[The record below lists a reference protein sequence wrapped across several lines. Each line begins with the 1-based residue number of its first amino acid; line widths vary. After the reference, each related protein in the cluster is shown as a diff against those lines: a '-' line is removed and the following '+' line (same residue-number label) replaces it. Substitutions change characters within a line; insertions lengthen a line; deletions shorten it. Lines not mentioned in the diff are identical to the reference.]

1 MTDQSEKKH
10 SAFWGVMVIAGT
22 VIGGG
27 MFALPV
33 DLAGAWFFWGAFIL
47 IIAWFSM
54 LHSGLLL
61 LEANLNYP
69 VGSSFNTITKDLI
82 GNTWNIIS
90 GITVAFVLYIL
101 TYAYISANGA
111 IISETI
117 SMNLGYHANPR
128 IVGICTAIF
137 VASVLWISSLAAS
150 RITSLFL
157 GLKIISFVIV
167 FGSFFFQVDYSILR
181 DSTSTTAGTSY
192 FPYIFMALPVCLAS
206 FGFHGNIPSLIICYG
221 KRKDK
226 LIKSVVF
233 GSLLALVIYLFWLY
247 CTMGNIPRESFKA
260 IISSGGNV
268 DSLVKSFLG
277 TKQHGIIEFCLLVFS
292 NLAVASSFF
301 GVTLGLF
308 DYLAG
313 MAAAMLFAGKV
324 ADRSGR
330 KPVAIPGAA
339 LFIIASVFCSLAE
352 TSALFL
358 AGRFLQGLGAGCC
371 YVVAFAILRDT
382 LDDRRR
388 AKVLSLLNGIT
399 CIIPVLAPV
408 LGHLI
413 MLKFPWQSLFWTM
426 ATMGIAV
433 LMLSLFILKE
443 TRPAAPAASDK
454 PRENSESLLNRFFLS
469 RVVIT
474 TLSVSVILTFVN
486 TSPVLL
492 MEIMGFE
499 RGEYATI
506 MALTAGV
513 SMTVS
518 FSTPFALGIFKP
530 RTLMIT
536 SQVLFLAAGITLA
549 VSPSHAVSLFGIT
562 LICAGFSVG
571 FGVAMSQALGPFSLR
586 AGVASSTLGIAQVC
600 GSSLWIWLA
609 AVVGIGAW
617 NMLIGILIA
626 CSIVSLLLIMFVAP
640 GRPVAAH
647 EEIHHNA

>member
-292 NLAVASSFF
+292 NLAVASSFL
-301 GVTLGLF
+301 VSRW
-308 DYLAG
+308 DC
-313 MAAAMLFAGKV
+313 
-324 ADRSGR
+324 S
-330 KPVAIPGAA
+330 
-339 LFIIASVFCSLAE
+339 IIWRIC
-352 TSALFL
+352 
-358 AGRFLQGLGAGCC
+358 
-371 YVVAFAILRDT
+371 LR
-382 LDDRRR
+382 L
-388 AKVLSLLNGIT
+388 IT
-399 CIIPVLAPV
+399 PTP
-408 LGHLI
+408 
-413 MLKFPWQSLFWTM
+413 
-426 ATMGIAV
+426 
-433 LMLSLFILKE
+433 
-443 TRPAAPAASDK
+443 
-454 PRENSESLLNRFFLS
+454 
-469 RVVIT
+469 
-474 TLSVSVILTFVN
+474 
-486 TSPVLL
+486 
-492 MEIMGFE
+492 
-499 RGEYATI
+499 
-506 MALTAGV
+506 GV
-513 SMTVS
+513 S
-518 FSTPFALGIFKP
+518 KP
-530 RTLMIT
+530 
-536 SQVLFLAAGITLA
+536 
-549 VSPSHAVSLFGIT
+549 
-562 LICAGFSVG
+562 C
-571 FGVAMSQALGPFSLR
+571 
-586 AGVASSTLGIAQVC
+586 C
-600 GSSLWIWLA
+600 
-609 AVVGIGAW
+609 
-617 NMLIGILIA
+617 
-626 CSIVSLLLIMFVAP
+626 
-640 GRPVAAH
+640 
-647 EEIHHNA
+647 

>member
-1 MTDQSEKKH
+1 MTDQAEKKH

-167 FGSFFFQVDYSILR
+167 FGSFFFLVDYSILR
-181 DSTSTTAGTSY
+181 DATSSTAGTSY

-308 DYLAG
+308 DYLAD
-313 MAAAMLFAGKV
+313 LFKIDNSHG
-324 ADRSGR
+324 
-330 KPVAIPGAA
+330 
-339 LFIIASVFCSLAE
+339 
-352 TSALFL
+352 
-358 AGRFLQGLGAGCC
+358 GRFKRAVNLPATRVVVSDLPERLYLRDRRCRTVRHYLGGHYSRSAGNQSSQKVSQSDVHGLG
-371 YVVAFAILRDT
+371 R
-382 LDDRRR
+382 
-388 AKVLSLLNGIT
+388 
-399 CIIPVLAPV
+399 
-408 LGHLI
+408 
-413 MLKFPWQSLFWTM
+413 QSYS
-426 ATMGIAV
+426 G
-433 LMLSLFILKE
+433 
-443 TRPAAPAASDK
+443 DC
-454 PRENSESLLNRFFLS
+454 
-469 RVVIT
+469 
-474 TLSVSVILTFVN
+474 
-486 TSPVLL
+486 
-492 MEIMGFE
+492 
-499 RGEYATI
+499 
-506 MALTAGV
+506 
-513 SMTVS
+513 
-518 FSTPFALGIFKP
+518 
-530 RTLMIT
+530 
-536 SQVLFLAAGITLA
+536 
-549 VSPSHAVSLFGIT
+549 H
-562 LICAGFSVG
+562 
-571 FGVAMSQALGPFSLR
+571 
-586 AGVASSTLGIAQVC
+586 
-600 GSSLWIWLA
+600 SLWY
-609 AVVGIGAW
+609 
-617 NMLIGILIA
+617 NRN
-626 CSIVSLLLIMFVAP
+626 FVLV
-640 GRPVAAH
+640 RQRL
-647 EEIHHNA
+647 

>member
-1 MTDQSEKKH
+1 MTDQAEKKH

-181 DSTSTTAGTSY
+181 DATSTTAGTSY

-352 TSALFL
+352 TSTLFL

-640 GRPVAAH
+640 GRPVATH
-647 EEIHHNA
+647 EEIHHHA